1 MYTLFWKPP
10 DSLLSFTN
18 FVQVEQSPD
27 LERRTVLS
35 NEPRQYATR
44 GHPWRIA
51 KCLDSLA
58 NVCVAERHEV
68 LATALRY
75 GNVKNRKTLEI
86 IIAGHDDVSG
96 RTISHLEQIWGLL
109 RRISETARQ
118 KTRHNSPAHIQDRK
132 FGLSTEFETTVLK
145 FTYHTFHYKLFKNID
160 MFKFN
165 GMPIGDQEKIEGIKK
180 AVYYLENVLRQ
191 DDKKKK
197 TSISHN

>member
-1 MYTLFWKPP
+1 MAELTQNIKVEEHDVY
-10 DSLLSFTN
+10 SLLSFTN
-18 FVQVEQSPD
+18 FVQVEQFPD

-58 NVCVAERHEV
+58 NVCVAERREV

-118 KTRHNSPAHIQDRK
+118 KNQAQLASPYPRPEVW
-132 FGLSTEFETTVLK
+132 S
-145 FTYHTFHYKLFKNID
+145 
-160 MFKFN
+160 
-165 GMPIGDQEKIEGIKK
+165 
-180 AVYYLENVLRQ
+180 
-191 DDKKKK
+191 
-197 TSISHN
+197 